1 MKFFLKIKKCPQ
13 YILTVIVLYF
23 LPIIAGA
30 DGLVP
35 CGGELPE
42 LPCTYNDL
50 LILVNNVIN
59 YLLLNIS
66 IPLAA
71 VMFAYA
77 GFLMLTAGGVEGQIT
92 KAKQL
97 MWGVLWGLLIAF
109 GAWVIVN
116 TILDALGLQDDWS
129 LLG

>member
-77 GFLMLTAGGVEGQIT
+77 GFLMLTAGGVEEQIT